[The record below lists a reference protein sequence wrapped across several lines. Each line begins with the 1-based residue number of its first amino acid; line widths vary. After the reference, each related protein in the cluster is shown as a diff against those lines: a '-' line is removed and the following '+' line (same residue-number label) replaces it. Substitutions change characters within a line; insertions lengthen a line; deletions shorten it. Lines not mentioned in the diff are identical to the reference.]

1 MKTWITTR
9 TLAAAALVTFLPASG
24 ATLGIQPEPFRTG
37 FFGVTAGQTLR
48 MSVVNAGDVNEVAIE
63 RELAD
68 DRIDLTERQ
77 RHRRSAFHVLAHE
90 AIRGHPDLECRCG
103 GVLHDRDAVLL
114 GQSEDAEDPAHA
126 GGALVLMD
134 VDAAGDFPSSI
145 PGTRSARPALASTT
159 GSPSF
164 SLPSGQHPTGRSLPP
179 GD

>member
-68 DRIDLTERQ
+68 DRVDLTERQ
-77 RHRRSAFHVLAHE
+77 RHGRSAFHVLADE
-90 AIRGHPDLECRCG
+90 AIRGHADLDRRCG
-103 GVLHDRDAVLL
+103 GVLHDGHAVLL
-114 GQSEDAEDPAHA
+114 GEREDAEDPAHA
-126 GGALVLMD
+126 GSALVLLD
-134 VDAAGDFPSSI
+134 VRADRADMAAG
-145 PGTRSARPALASTT
+145 A
-159 GSPSF
+159 
-164 SLPSGQHPTGRSLPP
+164 GRSCQERDGGGGRPRRPIVVVNPMPP
-179 GD
+179 AGGAQMFA